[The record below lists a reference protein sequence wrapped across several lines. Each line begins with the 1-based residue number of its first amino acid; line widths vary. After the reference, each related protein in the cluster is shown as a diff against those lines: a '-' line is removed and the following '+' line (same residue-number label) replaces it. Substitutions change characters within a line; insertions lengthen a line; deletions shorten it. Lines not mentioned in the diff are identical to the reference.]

1 MHNFFI
7 ILSVY
12 GKVTPLGG
20 TLPPA
25 IHVEAISHK
34 CAKHQVC
41 LLLAVSNSEFINLS
55 YAAVLLSA
63 VVYTGYATKYASRTS
78 SYCPFLSIFLCYYYN
93 HRHFPSTS
101 ASGAQYWSFISFNIE
116 LPRGRFTNLN
126 FSLATRIYITRT
138 FIFVINAHSE
148 LKFKLWA
155 TLS

>member
-55 YAAVLLSA
+55 YAALLLSA
-63 VVYTGYATKYASRTS
+63 VVYTGYATKYACRTS
-78 SYCPFLSIFLCYYYN
+78 PSVRFYQFLYAITIIIGISRVRQLQELNIEALSI
-93 HRHFPSTS
+93 
-101 ASGAQYWSFISFNIE
+101 
-116 LPRGRFTNLN
+116 
-126 FSLATRIYITRT
+126 
-138 FIFVINAHSE
+138 
-148 LKFKLWA
+148 
-155 TLS
+155 LSSREDGSQI